1 MAVAYATRRIAP
13 CRIILGAFN
22 IKYIPRASTK
32 GQVLMNLVAKIAEP
46 SSDEMTEAQHMD
58 GKSVGTVLLRRILC
72 PEWYMLM
79 ALQIKDDLKWG

>member
-1 MAVAYATRRIAP
+1 M
-13 CRIILGAFN
+13 GAFN
-22 IKYIPRASTK
+22 IKYISRAFVK
-32 GQVLMNLVAKIAEP
+32 GQVLTNLVVEIVEP

-79 ALQIKDDLKWG
+79 ALQIKGDPK